1 MGVPLIIAHR
11 GDSANRP
18 ENTIAACKQA
28 IGVGAD
34 VIEVDVQLSKDGH
47 VLVIHDVSVNR
58 TTDGTGSVREMTL
71 AEVKKLTA
79 GNPKKFGT
87 QYKDEK
93 VPTLGELLDAIR
105 GKAKHLLVEIKHDSV
120 ETVGEEGIEAK
131 VVAEIQK
138 RRMEKDVSVISF
150 ERRSLVRCQKLA
162 PEIRRGHIFNKAD
175 VADVLGQAMETG
187 SDLVMPEK
195 GMLSEELREGTDA
208 AGLKVATWVID
219 DPAELRAL
227 SHFDLY
233 GVGSN
238 CPGVLIDAL
247 WSGD

>member
-18 ENTIAACKQA
+18 ENTITACKQA
-28 IGVGAD
+28 VGVGAD

-47 VLVIHDVSVNR
+47 VLVIHDVTVNR

-71 AEVKKLTA
+71 AEVKKLSA

-87 QYKDEK
+87 QYKDER
-93 VPTLGELLDAIR
+93 VPTLGELLDALR
-105 GKAKHLLVEIKHDSV
+105 GKAKHLLIEIKHESV
-120 ETVGEEGIEAK
+120 VAEGEDGIEAR
-131 VVAEIQK
+131 VVAEVQK

-162 PEIRRGHIFNKAD
+162 PEIRRGHIFNRAE

-208 AGLKVATWVID
+208 AGLKVATWVVD

>member
-18 ENTIAACKQA
+18 ENTIVACKQA

-34 VIEVDVQLSKDGH
+34 IIEIDVQLSKDGH
-47 VLVIHDVSVNR
+47 VLVIHDVTVNR

-71 AEVKKLTA
+71 AEVKKLSA
-79 GNPKKFGT
+79 GYPKKFGT
-87 QYKDEK
+87 QYKDER
-93 VPTLGELLDAIR
+93 VPTLGELLDALR
-105 GKAKHLLVEIKHDSV
+105 GKAKHLLVEIKHESV
-120 ETVGEEGIEAK
+120 VPEGEDGIEAK
-131 VVAEIQK
+131 VMAEVQK
-138 RRMEKDVSVISF
+138 RRMEKDVTVISF
-150 ERRSLVRCQKLA
+150 ERRALVRCRKLG
-162 PEIRRGHIFNKAD
+162 PDVRRGHIFNKAD
-175 VADVLGQAMETG
+175 VADVLGHAMETG

-195 GMLSEELREGTDA
+195 TMLTEELREGTDA
-208 AGLKVATWVID
+208 AGLKVATWVVD

-238 CPGVLIDAL
+238 CPAVLIDAL